1 MAHVK
6 KSETE
11 KEEKRV
17 LKARRGRRGTS
28 SQSRYQVVRK
38 HRDKGSGAIG
48 QTM

>member
-17 LKARRGRRGTS
+17 LKARRGRRVLQARAGIKWS
-28 SQSRYQVVRK
+28 ESIEIKDQEQ
-38 HRDKGSGAIG
+38 
-48 QTM
+48 